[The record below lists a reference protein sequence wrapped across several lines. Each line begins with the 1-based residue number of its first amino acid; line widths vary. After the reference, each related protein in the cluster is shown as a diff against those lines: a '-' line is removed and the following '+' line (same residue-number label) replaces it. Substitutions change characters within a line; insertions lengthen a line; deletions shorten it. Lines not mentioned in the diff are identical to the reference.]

1 MSKIFE
7 IFSTDAR
14 SMTFEQSAGAA
25 AMAAPVCLNYLIL
38 MPASVKHSL
47 MVGLF
52 FVSRLMVRPSAL
64 LSARRR
70 LLKLYVMNLL
80 KAIHINKSFEI
91 NIGNYV
97 VKRLT
102 VQDVSALFKPD
113 IIVIQK
119 EQDVLFDF
127 L

>member
-1 MSKIFE
+1 
-7 IFSTDAR
+7 
-14 SMTFEQSAGAA
+14 
-25 AMAAPVCLNYLIL
+25 
-38 MPASVKHSL
+38 
-47 MVGLF
+47 
-52 FVSRLMVRPSAL
+52 MVRPSAL